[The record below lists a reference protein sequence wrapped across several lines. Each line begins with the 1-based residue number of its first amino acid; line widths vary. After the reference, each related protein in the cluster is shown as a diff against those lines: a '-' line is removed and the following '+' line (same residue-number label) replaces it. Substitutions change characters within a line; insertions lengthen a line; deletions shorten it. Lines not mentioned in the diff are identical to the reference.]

1 MFIDCESYDDI
12 NSRVSE
18 ADKDGFVSPGYFN
31 MEYGIGRQVVHNW
44 IKRDVITAYRY
55 EGKEG
60 YFIFIPLSEVDRV
73 YEERIKRILARRK
86 EKAAKKNK

>member
-31 MEYGIGRQVVHNW
+31 MMYGIGRQVVHNW
-44 IKRDVITAYRY
+44 IKRDVINAYRY

-60 YFIFIPLSEVDRV
+60 YFIFIPLSEVERV

-86 EKAAKKNK
+86 EKAKQKNK

>member
-18 ADKDGFVSPGYFN
+18 VDKDGFVSPGYFN
-31 MEYGIGRQVVHNW
+31 MMYGISRQVVHNW
-44 IKRDVITAYRY
+44 IKRDVINAYRY

-60 YFIFIPLSEVDRV
+60 YFIFIPLSEVERV
-73 YEERIKRILARRK
+73 YEERIKRILARR
-86 EKAAKKNK
+86 EKKAKQKNK

>member
-1 MFIDCESYDDI
+1 MFIDCESYEDI
-12 NSRVSE
+12 NNRVSE
-18 ADKDGFVSPGYFN
+18 IDKGRFVSPGYFG
-31 MEYGIGRQVVHNW
+31 MRYGISRQVVHNW

-55 EGKEG
+55 QGDEG
-60 YFIFIPLSEVDRV
+60 YFIFIPISEVNRV